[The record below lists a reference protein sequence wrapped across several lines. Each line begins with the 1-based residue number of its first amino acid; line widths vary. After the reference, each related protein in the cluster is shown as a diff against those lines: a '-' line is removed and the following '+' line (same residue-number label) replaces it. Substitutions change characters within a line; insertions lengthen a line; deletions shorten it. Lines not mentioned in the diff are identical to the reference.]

1 MTTKSLDQS
10 PGSGSSVIRV
20 IIPSPMM
27 NDKETMVTASETSG
41 NSASKHFDTRHPLW
55 WCYHRGS
62 QPYTELDHRDEFS
75 RIRQKIDIITQMFS
89 IFRFSAKCVFF
100 SSVFQLMN
108 RDPLLTNR
116 LSDSGLSVQRWWRK
130 GFYVAFK
137 YLLAHSTTGV
147 WSSIHWTC
155 NQLLPLTA
163 PCLSSAEKKNL
174 KGSESSIVTHPGS
187 ISTLDIA

>member
-1 MTTKSLDQS
+1 MFWELCHVWYTELVTYPFHINSVSVDNQFQS
-10 PGSGSSVIRV
+10 SSRSFEYDHEEFGSISWFRIFRY
-20 IIPSPMM
+20 PRDHPNPKP

-108 RDPLLTNR
+108 RYPLLTNGR
-116 LSDSGLSVQRWWRK
+116 
-130 GFYVAFK
+130 
-137 YLLAHSTTGV
+137 
-147 WSSIHWTC
+147 
-155 NQLLPLTA
+155 
-163 PCLSSAEKKNL
+163 
-174 KGSESSIVTHPGS
+174 
-187 ISTLDIA
+187 